1 MTQTSLTFLGIA
13 SAVPE
18 AGEDT
23 ASFLVNSE
31 LLFDCGWCNVLK
43 MREFGFDPLQVRT
56 LFFTHCHHDHYLGLP
71 ALFFYRAMRAH
82 QTGTM
87 APLRIVGPP
96 DDLPIVVELARQFL
110 QEARFSALQP
120 ALELVPLEPGATW
133 ETERYEIQTV
143 RALHPVTGVCGRL
156 TDKKTGVVIA
166 FSGDTAP
173 NAAFAPL
180 ARGADLLI
188 HEASLSPSGKLDE
201 RYGHSRASDAAQTAL
216 EAQAKTLRLVHVGGS
231 HREASDQ
238 AAQAIFPATKLA
250 AMGET
255 LTWPHE

>member
-1 MTQTSLTFLGIA
+1 MQTTLTFLGIA

-23 ASFLVNSE
+23 ASFLVNGE

-82 QTGTM
+82 QSGKM

-96 DDLPIVVELARQFL
+96 DDLPLVVELARRFL
-110 QEARFSALQP
+110 QEARFSALEP
-120 ALELVPLEPGATW
+120 ALVLVPLEPGATW
-133 ETERYEIQTV
+133 QSDRYEIQTI

-156 TDKKTGVVIA
+156 LDKQSGAVIA
-166 FSGDTAP
+166 FSGDTMP
-173 NAAFAPL
+173 HPELAAL
-180 ARGADLLI
+180 ARGADVLI
-188 HEASLSPSGKLDE
+188 HEASLPPGAEPDA
-201 RYGHSRASDAAQTAL
+201 RWGHSRAVDAAQIAL
-216 EAQAKTLRLVHVGGS
+216 EAGVKALRLVHAGAG
-231 HREASDQ
+231 HRAAPLA
-238 AAQAIFPATKLA
+238 AAQAIFPATQMA

-255 LTWPHE
+255 LTLP